1 MALLKKLLNNLAFHS
16 PAILTEQEGK
26 EHPKELEVLI
36 SLGVLKQDTYPQER
50 WCPSCESESVPIHI
64 VSKERAYTLCT
75 RNEEAGRDYFDPFKE
90 VFNTVPLI
98 DFIRQLLAEQKKE
111 IINNLKEKELIWK
124 R

>member
-1 MALLKKLLNNLAFHS
+1 MPKENKQENWEKRLLKLVVDKCWLDKAN
-16 PAILTEQEGK
+16 
-26 EHPKELEVLI
+26 
-36 SLGVLKQDTYPQER
+36 PQER

-111 IINNLKEKELIWK
+111 IINNLKEKGLI
-124 R
+124 